1 MDRTGSGVIIF
12 LEPVPKP
19 FPRFG
24 TGSPAYVFCKDIG
37 QALTLFGGE
46 NHCL

>member
-1 MDRTGSGVIIF
+1 MDETGSGVIIF
-12 LEPVPKP
+12 LEPVPKL

-37 QALTLFGGE
+37 QALSRAT
-46 NHCL
+46 H